1 MKDLRNKVIKKA
13 AVYSGIVCII
23 SFFIKPEFSLG
34 LVLGSLV
41 SILNFL
47 LLAEQIE
54 SFASGK
60 KFLVFGFFG
69 YIIRYLFMGLI
80 LFTAINIDLWTF
92 FGCGAGLFM
101 VRFGIYGEQIN
112 KAQTYGTK

>member
-13 AVYSGIVCII
+13 LVYAAMAWGI
-23 SFFIKPEFSLG
+23 SFFIKPQFSLG
-34 LVLGSLV
+34 LILGALV
-41 SILNFL
+41 SVLNFL
-47 LLAEQIE
+47 LLSEQIQ

-80 LFTAINIDLWTF
+80 LFAAIKIDIWAF
-92 FGCGAGLFM
+92 FGCAVGLFM
-101 VRFGIYGEQIN
+101 VRFGIYGEHI
-112 KAQTYGTK
+112 KKT

>member
-13 AVYSGIVCII
+13 FLYAGAAAFI
-23 SFFIKPEFSLG
+23 SFFIKREFSLG
-34 LVLGSLV
+34 LIMGALV

-47 LLAEQIE
+47 LLAEQVQ
-54 SFASGK
+54 SLASGK

-80 LFTAINIDLWTF
+80 LFAAIKIDIWAF
-92 FGCGAGLFM
+92 CGCGLGLFII
-101 VRFGIYGEQIN
+101 RLGIYGETLH
-112 KAQTYGTK
+112 QT